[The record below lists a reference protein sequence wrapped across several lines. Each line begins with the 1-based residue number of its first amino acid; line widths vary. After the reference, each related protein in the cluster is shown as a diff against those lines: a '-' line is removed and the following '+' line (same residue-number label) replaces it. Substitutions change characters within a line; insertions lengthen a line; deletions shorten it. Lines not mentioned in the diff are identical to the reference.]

1 MPKSANSQLDNDP
14 TGASPIRPDVPTP
27 YEGRHSPLRQS
38 LESGPAS
45 WEISFTFTSPLA
57 IFSNAYQHIKAWQRL
72 RTQYVGCCEDVP
84 ELLEYVM
91 QILVPELDPYT
102 TIGHG
107 DSYQKWIRNNI
118 GRAGIGS
125 ARSLEECSIFGNIPL
140 GVLPLV
146 YCPWKSS
153 PLLHFGHD
161 LIE

>member
-1 MPKSANSQLDNDP
+1 
-14 TGASPIRPDVPTP
+14 
-27 YEGRHSPLRQS
+27 
-38 LESGPAS
+38 
-45 WEISFTFTSPLA
+45 
-57 IFSNAYQHIKAWQRL
+57 
-72 RTQYVGCCEDVP
+72 
-84 ELLEYVM
+84 M

-107 DSYQKWIRNNI
+107 DSYQKWIRNNS

-125 ARSLEECSIFGNIPL
+125 ARSLEECSLFCNIPL

-161 LIE
+161 LIERYWHSLENCLHGVFEAKKYQEGHKPVVVDLFQHM